1 MKTVIIVAIIVGI
14 LALAIGLLVGYILR
28 KNIAE
33 KTIGSAETKAR
44 NLVLDAENK
53 AENFEYV
60 GAARAH
66 RAKNTDFFLLVGNG
80 RGNEIGKQQH
90 RERRKH
96 DACPHKDFGH
106 IFNDVVYHF
115 ERLSFGVADRKPGI
129 VVAVFVRKHG

>member
-53 AENFEYV
+53 AETIKKEMTLE
-60 GAARAH
+60 AKEEIH
-66 RAKNTDFFLLVGNG
+66 RM
-80 RGNEIGKQQH
+80 RSE
-90 RERRKH
+90 
-96 DACPHKDFGH
+96 
-106 IFNDVVYHF
+106 
-115 ERLSFGVADRKPGI
+115 S
-129 VVAVFVRKHG
+129 